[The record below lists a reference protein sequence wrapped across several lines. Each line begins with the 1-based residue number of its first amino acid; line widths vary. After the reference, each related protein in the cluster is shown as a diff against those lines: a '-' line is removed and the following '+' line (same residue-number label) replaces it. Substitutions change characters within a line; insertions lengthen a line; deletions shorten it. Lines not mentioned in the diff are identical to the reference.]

1 MKLAVAR
8 FWYEGNAFCLLPA
21 QRADFER
28 REWRKGPAA
37 LQAAQGTATELAAVA
52 HWVHAHADWQVQVS
66 RCTSALPAG
75 PIDDDFFDAFVAEV
89 RADLAGQPWDAIY
102 LSLHGAAI
110 TRSRDTPELDVVRAL
125 RGDHPQAVIGASFD
139 LHANHDPRWVDLLDV
154 ACGYRTYPHVD
165 MVETAARTLALM
177 ERAVH
182 SGVRPVGVLRNDGI
196 VLSSANM
203 RTDAGPMAGL
213 QALACARIAPPILD
227 ISVYGGFAYAN
238 TPNIGASVMVW
249 ADRIDPTARAI
260 AQQVADQLTE
270 AVRLRAPD
278 FDIPLIAPAQAIA
291 LALQSPGLV
300 AVTDAADNPLSGGIG
315 DTPALLR
322 ALVDARPDGACVFA
336 SLADA
341 ALVAQ
346 AHAAGPGAAMAVSLG
361 ARRTGDYGPAVD
373 MQVEVERVIADG
385 RFVNTGPMERGS
397 TVQCGRTAVLR
408 SQQLRIIVTEHV
420 AACND
425 PAFFALHGVD
435 LSAVRLLCV
444 KAKNHF
450 RAAFA
455 PLCTTIV
462 DADAPGPAS
471 LDLASLP
478 LRRRKA

>member
-1 MKLAVAR
+1 M
-8 FWYEGNAFCLLPA
+8 
-21 QRADFER
+21 
-28 REWRKGPAA
+28 
-37 LQAAQGTATELAAVA
+37 
-52 HWVHAHADWQVQVS
+52 
-66 RCTSALPAG
+66 
-75 PIDDDFFDAFVAEV
+75 
-89 RADLAGQPWDAIY
+89 
-102 LSLHGAAI
+102 
-110 TRSRDTPELDVVRAL
+110 
-125 RGDHPQAVIGASFD
+125 
-139 LHANHDPRWVDLLDV
+139 
-154 ACGYRTYPHVD
+154 
-165 MVETAARTLALM
+165 
-177 ERAVH
+177 
-182 SGVRPVGVLRNDGI
+182 RPVGVLRNDGI

-203 RTDAGPMAGL
+203 RTDAGPMAEL
-213 QALACARIAPPILD
+213 QAQARALTASPILD

-238 TPNIGASVMVW
+238 TPSIGASVMVW
-249 ADRIDPTARAI
+249 ADRADPSARAT
-260 AQQVADQLTE
+260 AQRVADQLTE
-270 AVRLRAPD
+270 SVRRRAQA

-322 ALVDARPDGACVFA
+322 ALVDAQIDGACVFA

-346 AHAAGPGAAMAVSLG
+346 SHAAGPGAAMAVSLG
-361 ARRTGDYGPAVD
+361 ARRTGDYGAAVELT
-373 MQVEVERVIADG
+373 VEVERVTDG

-397 TVQCGRTAVLR
+397 AVQCGRTAVLR
-408 SQQLRIIVTEHV
+408 VRQLRIIVTEHV

-435 LSAVRLLCV
+435 LSSTRLLCV

-455 PLCTTIV
+455 TLCTTIV

-478 LRRRKA
+478 LRRRSA

>member
-28 REWRKGPAA
+28 REWHKGPAA

-52 HWVHAHADWQVQVS
+52 QWAHAHVDWRVQVS

-75 PIDDDFFDAFVAEV
+75 PIDDRFFDAFMAEV
-89 RADLAGQPWDAIY
+89 LADLAGEPWDAIY

-110 TRSRDTPELDVVRAL
+110 THSRDTPELDFVRAL
-125 RGDHPQAVIGASFD
+125 RRGHPQAVIGASFD
-139 LHANHDPRWVDLLDV
+139 LHANHDPRWVDLLDI

-177 ERAVH
+177 ERALGR
-182 SGVRPVGVLRNDGI
+182 GVRPIGVLRNDGI
-196 VLSSANM
+196 ILSSANM
-203 RTDAGPMAGL
+203 RTDAGPMAEL

-249 ADRIDPTARAI
+249 ADRADPTARAT
-260 AQQVADQLTE
+260 AQQVAEQLTE
-270 AVRLRAPD
+270 AVRGRAPD
-278 FDIPLIAPAQAIA
+278 FDIPLIAPSQAIA

-322 ALVDARPDGACVFA
+322 ALVDARPDGECVFA

-341 ALVAQ
+341 AIVAR

-361 ARRTGDYGPAVD
+361 AQRTGDHGPAVE
-373 MQVEVERVIADG
+373 MQVQVERLTDG
-385 RFVNTGPMERGS
+385 RFVNTGPMEHGGA
-397 TVQCGRTAVLR
+397 VQCGRTAVLR
-408 SQQLRIIVTEHV
+408 AQRLRIIVTEHV
-420 AACND
+420 SACND

-455 PLCTTIV
+455 PLCSTIV

-478 LRRRKA
+478 LRRRAA

>member
-8 FWYEGNAFCLLPA
+8 LWYEGNAFCLLPA
-21 QRADFER
+21 QREDFER
-28 REWRKGPAA
+28 REWHKGLAA
-37 LQAAQGTATELAAVA
+37 LRTAQGTATELAAVA
-52 HWVHAHADWQVQVS
+52 DWVDAHPHCQVQVS

-75 PIDDDFFDAFVAEV
+75 PIDDGFFDAFMAEV
-89 RADLAGQPWDAIY
+89 QADLAGQSWDAIY

-110 TRSRDTPELDVVRAL
+110 TRSRDTPEIDFVRAL
-125 RGDHPQAVIGASFD
+125 RRDHPQAVIGASFD
-139 LHANHDPRWVDLLDV
+139 LHANHDPRWVDLLDI

-165 MVETAARTLALM
+165 MVETAARTLALI
-177 ERAVH
+177 EHAVT
-182 SGVRPVGVLRNDGI
+182 GGMRPVGVLRNDGI

-203 RTDAGPMAGL
+203 RTDAGPMAEL
-213 QALACARIAPPILD
+213 QAQARALTASPILD

-238 TPNIGASVMVW
+238 TPSIGASVMVW
-249 ADRIDPTARAI
+249 ADRADPSARAT
-260 AQQVADQLTE
+260 AQRVADQLTE
-270 AVRLRAPD
+270 SVRRRAQA

-322 ALVDARPDGACVFA
+322 ALVDAQIDGACVFA

-346 AHAAGPGAAMAVSLG
+346 SHAAGPGAAMAVSLG
-361 ARRTGDYGPAVD
+361 ARRTGDYGAAVELT
-373 MQVEVERVIADG
+373 VEVERVTDG

-397 TVQCGRTAVLR
+397 AVQCGRTAVLR
-408 SQQLRIIVTEHV
+408 VRQLRIIVTEHV

-435 LSAVRLLCV
+435 LSSTRLLCV

-455 PLCTTIV
+455 TLCTTIV

-478 LRRRKA
+478 LRRRSA

>member
-249 ADRIDPTARAI
+249 ADRTDPTARAI

-373 MQVEVERVIADG
+373 MQVEVERLIADG

>member
-238 TPNIGASVMVW
+238 TLNIGASVMVW
-249 ADRIDPTARAI
+249 ADRADPTARAI